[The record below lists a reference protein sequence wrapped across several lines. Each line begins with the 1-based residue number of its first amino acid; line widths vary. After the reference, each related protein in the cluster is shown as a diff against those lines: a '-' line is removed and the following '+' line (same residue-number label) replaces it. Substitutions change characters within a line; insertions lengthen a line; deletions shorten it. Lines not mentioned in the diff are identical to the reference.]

1 MPNELYVK
9 YCLRG
14 PVNCNRNPI
23 SKPTWFRDVQ
33 NSSESDTSTSNCKK
47 PTDKQRFINP
57 CRHQEA
63 LMKKEGI
70 PQENQEKFFRKLQD
84 CNSVKF

>member
-47 PTDKQRFINP
+47 PTDK
-57 CRHQEA
+57 
-63 LMKKEGI
+63 
-70 PQENQEKFFRKLQD
+70 
-84 CNSVKF
+84 